1 MTENF
6 LSPGR
11 LWLLLV
17 VAVVVAVYV
26 GLQFRRSKY
35 AVRIS
40 SLAMLDKVAPNRPG
54 WRRHVVA
61 GLYALG
67 LAGLVL
73 AYAQPVATEQVPRER
88 STIVVAIDTSLS
100 MMATDVAPSR
110 LEAAQV
116 AATEFVQGLPEK
128 LNVALIGFAGTAQLL
143 VPPTQDRE
151 RVVQAIDS
159 LDLEEATA
167 IGDAIKLSVDVID
180 DQAQRTEEGL
190 PDATVVLIS
199 DGETTVGL
207 PTADAIPLAQDAGV
221 AINTIA
227 YGTPDGV
234 ITVDED
240 GDGVGQTAPVP
251 VNTTELATVA
261 EETGGVARTADSAS
275 DLEQVYADFGST
287 IGFDEEQSDIAYK
300 FAGAALAVLTLGA
313 GPRSGGSNDSPDG
326 SLSGRGG
333 LVAQHLGQSAV
344 GRPGTNPQLFT
355 LYLHERHRTDRQ
367 APQLAVHRGIGTELL
382 GQQATSSRVIQTN
395 GHRIDGRVTATG
407 GQVLVERC
415 RVERTTR
422 VAHEIGALARS
433 RHGPDPHHVV
443 VEADVG
449 PADAGPAVHVQ
460 GGDHVVRVALEASL
474 HLRRE
479 TRFGVEHS
487 APGRSEPSH
496 AACVGHRIV
505 ARGDHLT
512 STTSAARSATTFDE
526 PPGSIDTP

>member
-128 LNVALIGFAGTAQLL
+128 LNVALIGFAATAQLL

-313 GPRSGGSNDSPDG
+313 GL
-326 SLSGRGG
+326 SLWWLQR
-333 LVAQHLGQSAV
+333 L
-344 GRPGTNPQLFT
+344 P
-355 LYLHERHRTDRQ
+355 
-367 APQLAVHRGIGTELL
+367 
-382 GQQATSSRVIQTN
+382 
-395 GHRIDGRVTATG
+395 
-407 GQVLVERC
+407 
-415 RVERTTR
+415 
-422 VAHEIGALARS
+422 
-433 RHGPDPHHVV
+433 
-443 VEADVG
+443 
-449 PADAGPAVHVQ
+449 
-460 GGDHVVRVALEASL
+460 
-474 HLRRE
+474 
-479 TRFGVEHS
+479 
-487 APGRSEPSH
+487 
-496 AACVGHRIV
+496 
-505 ARGDHLT
+505 
-512 STTSAARSATTFDE
+512 
-526 PPGSIDTP
+526 